1 MKQSISKRVSS
12 LCLFFLPLMAAAQ
25 TGSIQTPYDKRVER
39 YTSAWNT
46 IIPRYTKLQFA
57 GSMGMI
63 SAGVGW
69 NYGRDHWETDL
80 LFGLVP
86 RNADRHAMV
95 TMTIK
100 QNYLLTQIPLNQ
112 RISFEPLACGLYLNT
127 LFDDD
132 FWVKNPDKYPK
143 GYYGFSTRVRTH
155 IFVGQRL
162 TLNLNTAKAHNRA
175 ITLFYELS
183 SCDLYLINAFTNS
196 YLKPSDYLSL
206 SFGLKVQIL

>member
-1 MKQSISKRVSS
+1 MKWSISKQALLLS
-12 LCLFFLPLMAAAQ
+12 LSLLPFPALAQ
-25 TGSIQTPYDKRVER
+25 SKHEKQVES
-39 YTSAWNT
+39 YTSFWNNL
-46 IIPRYTKLQFA
+46 IPRYTKLQFA

-80 LFGLVP
+80 LLGIVP

-95 TMTIK
+95 TMTFK
-100 QNYLLTQIPLNQ
+100 QNYLLTSIPLNNSF
-112 RISFEPLACGLYLNT
+112 SFEPLACGLYLNT

-143 GYYGFSTRVRTH
+143 GYYTFSTRVRIH
-155 IFVGQRL
+155 AFVGQRL
-162 TLNLNTAKAHNRA
+162 TLNLDTEKSRNRA
-175 ITLFYELS
+175 ITFFYEIS
-183 SCDLYLINAFTNS
+183 TCDLYLIEAFNNS
-196 YLKPSDYLSL
+196 YLKPADYLSL